1 MRHSTIVCAT
11 AAVCLLGLAA
21 CQEELLV
28 APGAKGN
35 VEILARMDGEINT
48 RTCVGSS
55 TADGTVGILWMPGDR
70 IGVYG
75 EDGTCNAPF
84 ASTNTGAVAEAI
96 FTGNLQQGEKPAYAY
111 YPYSEDNAAA
121 SVSAIKGNL
130 KLTQTYDMGTGRIEG
145 DYKVG
150 APSFTSTDGK
160 SYGFTFSHLFSL
172 LRFDIDATGTALE
185 GDNLESI
192 ILTLPEGRRLGG
204 EFTFDAASREVTWTG
219 AADGARTLTMNW
231 SDTPALTDGAR
242 YSGYITCAP
251 DVRQGDEIKITILTR
266 RYRAEF
272 TRTAL
277 TDFAANTCYTFP
289 LTLANYAADMTVT
302 ERPAITAFAFAVAN
316 NPGKIL
322 GTKLVWNGSSTR
334 PTDVEAEE
342 LAIGADSITG
352 CIPYLYDFKLKP
364 TFSVPAGMTV
374 TVDGT
379 EQTSGESEQDFSK
392 PVTYTVS
399 NGTDSRSYTVAVTNT
414 GLPVAV
420 LESNGGSREWTEAG
434 LYVLA
439 KDEEWDKNDYFTL
452 YNADGTVD
460 VARSLCSAR
469 LRGNSTQNYP
479 KLPFALKFDEKV
491 GPQGMPTDKRWE
503 LLANWMDRTMLRNA
517 VALDV
522 AHRTA
527 DAQPDGL
534 GWNPRGVSIE
544 LVINGRHVGNY
555 YLVEK
560 VKIDADRIDIRDCY
574 EDVVD
579 DGNANPTVA
588 DCGYLLEF
596 DDAMDEV
603 NCFRTGRGL
612 PVMFKDEV
620 PADGDIFN
628 AVKDKVESIEANLEV
643 GNYEAAYE
651 LLDINSVIDYFLV
664 QELTFNNE
672 YKHPKSVYMY
682 MDGDG
687 KLTAGP
693 VWDFDWQTFIIP
705 DQVRAYGGNYVDQ
718 LRNVDEWLY
727 GGSKLAE
734 REFPWWGDYDYVN
747 DMPYMWYPLLFK
759 DAAFRSKVQE
769 RWNSI
774 YPALLQ
780 VSDEID
786 RLAEQNRVS
795 DRFNS
800 AMWPTTRDLKNT
812 VGAAFNGDEEMSF
825 DEAIQSMKKAYA
837 DRLEWMNTQ
846 IVSGS
851 FVTDAE

>member
-1 MRHSTIVCAT
+1 V
-11 AAVCLLGLAA
+11 
-21 CQEELLV
+21 
-28 APGAKGN
+28 
-35 VEILARMDGEINT
+35 
-48 RTCVGSS
+48 
-55 TADGTVGILWMPGDR
+55 
-70 IGVYG
+70 
-75 EDGTCNAPF
+75 
-84 ASTNTGAVAEAI
+84 
-96 FTGNLQQGEKPAYAY
+96 
-111 YPYSEDNAAA
+111 
-121 SVSAIKGNL
+121 
-130 KLTQTYDMGTGRIEG
+130 
-145 DYKVG
+145 
-150 APSFTSTDGK
+150 
-160 SYGFTFSHLFSL
+160 
-172 LRFDIDATGTALE
+172 
-185 GDNLESI
+185 
-192 ILTLPEGRRLGG
+192 
-204 EFTFDAASREVTWTG
+204 
-219 AADGARTLTMNW
+219 
-231 SDTPALTDGAR
+231 
-242 YSGYITCAP
+242 
-251 DVRQGDEIKITILTR
+251 
-266 RYRAEF
+266 
-272 TRTAL
+272 
-277 TDFAANTCYTFP
+277 
-289 LTLANYAADMTVT
+289 
-302 ERPAITAFAFAVAN
+302 
-316 NPGKIL
+316 
-322 GTKLVWNGSSTR
+322 
-334 PTDVEAEE
+334 DVERAQ
-342 LAIGADSITG
+342 
-352 CIPYLYDFKLKP
+352 C
-364 TFSVPAGMTV
+364 
-374 TVDGT
+374 
-379 EQTSGESEQDFSK
+379 
-392 PVTYTVS
+392 
-399 NGTDSRSYTVAVTNT
+399 
-414 GLPVAV
+414 
-420 LESNGGSREWTEAG
+420 GS
-434 LYVLA
+434 
-439 KDEEWDKNDYFTL
+439 
-452 YNADGTVD
+452 
-460 VARSLCSAR
+460 R
-469 LRGNSTQNYP
+469 LRGNSTQSFP
-479 KLPFALKFDEKV
+479 KLPFALKFEEKV
-491 GPQGMPTDKRWE
+491 GPQGLPTDKRWE

-517 VALDV
+517 VAQDV
-522 AHRTA
+522 ARRTA
-527 DAQPDGL
+527 DALSDGL
-534 GWNPRGVSIE
+534 GWNPRGMNVE

-555 YLVEK
+555 SLIEK

-620 PADGDIFN
+620 PANGDIFN
-628 AVKDKVESIEANLEV
+628 AVKAKVESIEANLEA
-643 GNYEAAYE
+643 GDYEAAYE

-734 REFPWWGDYDYVN
+734 RTFPIFGEYDYAN

-774 YPALLQ
+774 YPVLLQ